1 MDKVKKFLIENKAL
15 IIIALIFLV
24 LAVTLYYVINKRES
38 VTYNGGGME
47 DTPYVKKEYK
57 ANEYIN
63 VEIELIDILNEY
75 YRYFIQKK
83 VNNPEEAYEMLTN
96 ENKSKFEN
104 VDKYKK
110 YVEKTNTINTIN
122 NKIKEYRRS
131 QEYKNGYD
139 IIDSEGNKY
148 TIIENAVWDIRI
160 IDNGK

>member
-1 MDKVKKFLIENKAL
+1 MEKVKKFLTENKAL
-15 IIIALIFLV
+15 VIIALIFLA
-24 LAVTLYYVINKRES
+24 LAFVLYYVNNKRES
-38 VTYNGGGME
+38 VTYNPEAMGE
-47 DTPYVKKEYK
+47 TPYVKKEYK

-75 YRYFIQKK
+75 YRYFMQKK
-83 VNNPEEAYEMLTN
+83 IKNPEEAYKMLTN
-96 ENKSKFEN
+96 ENQSKYES

-110 YVEKTNTINTIN
+110 YVEKTITINTLN
-122 NKIKEYRRS
+122 NKIKEYRKS

-148 TIIENAVWDIRI
+148 TIIENAVWDIKI

>member
-1 MDKVKKFLIENKAL
+1 MN
-15 IIIALIFLV
+15 IID
-24 LAVTLYYVINKRES
+24 TLYK
-38 VTYNGGGME
+38 
-47 DTPYVKKEYK
+47 
-57 ANEYIN
+57 
-63 VEIELIDILNEY
+63 
-75 YRYFIQKK
+75 KK

>member
-1 MDKVKKFLIENKAL
+1 MDKVKKFLVENKGIL
-15 IIIALIFLV
+15 IIALIFLV
-24 LAVTLYYVINKRES
+24 LAFTLYYVINKRES
-38 VTYNGGGME
+38 ATYNSGGME

-110 YVEKTNTINTIN
+110 YVEKTNTIKTIN

-148 TIIENAVWDIRI
+148 TIIENAVWDIKI